1 MQGAV
6 DERLLDEI
14 KKASNLVVPS
24 VKKNTL
30 TPEKL
35 RKRFK
40 KVKNNEERARKIV
53 ESYQEGYSL
62 PLHPV
67 WGFRS
72 RISIKS

>member
-1 MQGAV
+1 MQSAV
-6 DERLLDEI
+6 DERLRDEI

-40 KVKNNEERARKIV
+40 KVKNNEERDRKIV
-53 ESYQEGYSL
+53 EAY
-62 PLHPV
+62 
-67 WGFRS
+67 
-72 RISIKS
+72 